1 VSRKPHPVET
11 ALSEMAAAGKPC
23 PRCGSRPGV
32 VPVHGIPG
40 SLTYWCAECAA
51 PPQWT
56 TTPPTEPGWYWWRD
70 SDTFDVGWGHD
81 TTCVVQIYTVKC
93 GEYVELRY
101 RTHGLNRLLP
111 QKSKCQWWPVR
122 IEEPPR

>member
-1 VSRKPHPVET
+1 VSNKPHPVET

-23 PRCGSRPGV
+23 PRCGTHPGV

-56 TTPPTEPGWYWWRD
+56 TTPPTEPGWYWWRCCSAAEHRIEPQRIPED
-70 SDTFDVGWGHD
+70 AAF
-81 TTCVVQIYTVKC
+81 
-93 GEYVELRY
+93 GE
-101 RTHGLNRLLP
+101 
-111 QKSKCQWWPVR
+111 WWPVR